1 MNIFTNTVVTL
12 SFELYD
18 ADGVLL
24 ESTDEPITYLHGG
37 HSGMLPK
44 LEEALNRKK
53 AGDAVSVDVE
63 PEDGFGDY
71 DPELVKLESADRLPP
86 EIEVGMQFEAHTSA
100 DDEHGSGT
108 VFTVTD
114 IADGKV
120 VLDGNH
126 PWAGKRLRF
135 DCQILDVRAATAEE
149 VEHGHVHGAGRPP
162 PLGQRSS
169 SFRSSYSA
177 ASASRGVIASGS
189 SAASLAAT
197 FCASEDAAGA
207 RSRFPSR
214 PRWARTDRAVRRP
227 SR

>member
-1 MNIFTNTVVTL
+1 MTAAIIGAPHAPAVSGAGAALPLPPFPRHQSPMNILANMVVTL
-12 SFELYD
+12 TFELYD

-24 ESTDEPITYLHGG
+24 EATDKPITYLHGG

-44 LEEALNRKK
+44 LEDALNMKK

-63 PEDGFGDY
+63 PADAFGDY
-71 DPELVKLESADRLPP
+71 DPELVKLEPVDRLPP
-86 EIEVGMQFEAHTSA
+86 DIEVGMQFEAYTNPS
-100 DDEHGSGT
+100 DEHGSGI

-149 VEHGHVHGAGRPP
+149 VEHGHAHGAG
-162 PLGQRSS
+162 GHHHH
-169 SFRSSYSA
+169 
-177 ASASRGVIASGS
+177 
-189 SAASLAAT
+189 
-197 FCASEDAAGA
+197 
-207 RSRFPSR
+207 
-214 PRWARTDRAVRRP
+214 
-227 SR
+227 